1 MSNKSITPGKG
12 REIIKPSDFK
22 RGVVEAKSESCSKY
36 LVTFTEI
43 AMNHAKQLLENVEIK
58 AKCTH
63 VYQAFVGEYQG
74 EKIYVL
80 NPYFGAPASV
90 FALELAIA
98 SGGKRFLVV
107 GEAGAIKTGINI
119 GDVILPTWALREEGT
134 SYHYM
139 PPDYIPKPSE
149 RLFNALKKEVKRQTG
164 KENINVFEGGIW
176 TTDASF
182 RETEDKVREYSK
194 RGILGVE
201 MESSALMSVAKFR
214 DVNLTVAL
222 AVSDELYRERWNP
235 GFDSKSLR
243 KTEEILIKAALDV
256 LISI

>member
-1 MSNKSITPGKG
+1 MPNKIITPGKG
-12 REIIKPSDFK
+12 REIIKPSDFN
-22 RGVVEAKSESCSKY
+22 RGVVEAKSESCSRY

-90 FALELAIA
+90 FALEVAIT
-98 SGGKRFLVV
+98 SGGKRFLAV
-107 GEAGAIKTGINI
+107 GEAGAIKTDINI

-134 SYHYM
+134 SYHYLS
-139 PPDYIPKPSE
+139 PDYIPKPSK

-176 TTDASF
+176 TTDAPF
-182 RETEDKVREYSK
+182 RETNDKIKEYSK

-214 DVNLTVAL
+214 DVNLAVAL
-222 AVSDELYRERWNP
+222 AVSDELYQERWNP
-235 GFDSKSLR
+235 RFDSKSLR